1 VLSEALVQVMGDT
14 NIVAVVLAF
23 QYIAARVNEYGFHLY
38 IEDIKLEKI
47 YGCDIMGLKEM
58 SSYNN
63 NMLQSNKERHRAMN
77 AERQRKYM
85 KNPVNKEKHRARMRA
100 YYRKNKA
107 KLIASAQ
114 ARNRRVRNT

>member
-1 VLSEALVQVMGDT
+1 
-14 NIVAVVLAF
+14 
-23 QYIAARVNEYGFHLY
+23 
-38 IEDIKLEKI
+38 
-47 YGCDIMGLKEM
+47 MGLKEM